1 MRRLLGVF
9 QWPMLLTCLAGCAH
23 VVVDSDGTRHVT
35 GFVVMTLPPVLRD
48 VGADAIRMRSIG
60 LTASGGHAAGSQL
73 TLGYSD
79 TTIVVMRNDSVI
91 SRIAL
96 RRMLEEEEKPK
107 EE

>member
-9 QWPMLLTCLAGCAH
+9 AGPILLTSLAGCAH

-35 GFVVMTLPPVLRD
+35 GFVVMTLPPVLPD

-60 LTASGGHAAGSQL
+60 LTVSGGHAAASQVS
-73 TLGYSD
+73 LGYSD
-79 TTIVVMRNDSVI
+79 TTIVVMRNDGVI
-91 SRIAL
+91 SRTAL
-96 RRMLEEEEKPK
+96 RHVLGEEQKPK